1 MPSALPLIFS
11 RNEIRER
18 PTGHPIMDSST
29 ITARPDV
36 TVADTQ
42 PRVTPTPPRA
52 ARFSE
57 VLSRTAVRGAETA
70 MRNLPGSPL
79 MAVALRGAAGPGPAL
94 GVPMT
99 GTGVR
104 AEGPAALGSGVGTT
118 AAGLTT
124 TGTEASNIEGSLA
137 HSQEMNL
144 YFLQIQE
151 QVNAQNRS
159 FTALSN
165 VLKAQHDTVK
175 TAIGNIR

>member
-1 MPSALPLIFS
+1 MSTPSIS
-11 RNEIRER
+11 
-18 PTGHPIMDSST
+18 
-29 ITARPDV
+29 ARSDV
-36 TVADTQ
+36 TIAETQ

-52 ARFSE
+52 GRFSE

-70 MRNLPGSPL
+70 MRSLPGSPL
-79 MAVALRGAAGPGPAL
+79 MAVAIRGAGGGGAAL
-94 GVPMT
+94 GIPMT

-104 AEGPAALGSGVGTT
+104 AEGPAALGSGAVG
-118 AAGLTT
+118 ASSSALTT
-124 TGTEASNIEGSLA
+124 PTGGAGVPGTEAAGIEGSLA

-151 QVNAQNRS
+151 AVNAQNRS